1 MKTFIGVHLP
11 KSFYDIDVVH
21 IILPLLILLMLQNYT
36 VTVRRGKIPIG
47 MYWRA
52 DKYHSMR

>member
-1 MKTFIGVHLP
+1 
-11 KSFYDIDVVH
+11 
-21 IILPLLILLMLQNYT
+21 MLQNYT

-52 DKYHSMR
+52 VKCRSMMEKSEYAVTVV